1 MNALEFVKNTFYSLR
16 QGAISAMNT
25 DTRNYDWECG
35 YPTDVSAEQY
45 RKFYDRWGIATRAV
59 QVWPEESWAVRPT
72 ILENEDQIETEFEKV
87 VKDLNTK
94 HSLFSMLNRIDVL
107 SGIGRYGVLFMGLG
121 DGRHMSRPATNK
133 KTDLLYLRAFDESK
147 AEITDTEKDITNKR
161 YGYPTTYR
169 VAMQGP
175 DSTTATKVDIDWTRM
190 VHIADNCE
198 TDEIYGVPRLQAVYN
213 HVHDIRKIGGG
224 SAEMFWKG
232 GFPGLGIT
240 VDPQVDFENVTI
252 DTQSMKDEIER
263 YSEGLKRCLILTGAT
278 AKSLNPNVAD
288 PRGHFEVTLKLI
300 TIALGVP
307 QRIFMGSEAAKL
319 ASIQDK
325 RTWQSRVAKRQ
336 NLYLTPRIIRPV
348 IDRFIEYGILP
359 TPKDGYL
366 VTWPDLE
373 DPSESDQVKTAL
385 AHTNAIA
392 RYMQS
397 GAYKLIAP
405 EAYLRL
411 ICKMSDAEIATI
423 KSEVGTWDLKPDE
436 PVIGVPVAKEI
447 STREQESSPQED
459 NNG

>member
-16 QGAISAMNT
+16 QNAINALSL

-35 YPTDVSAEQY
+35 YPTNISADDY

-59 QVWPEESWAVRPT
+59 QVWPEESWAVRPS
-72 ILENEDQIETEFEKV
+72 ILENEDNIETEFEKAI
-87 VKDLNTK
+87 KDLDTK
-94 HSLFSMLNRIDVL
+94 HGLFSMLNRIDIL
-107 SGIGRYGVLFMGLG
+107 SGIGRYGVLLYGFG
-121 DGRHMSRPATNK
+121 DNRKLHQIATAK
-133 KTDLLYLRAFDESK
+133 KTELLYLRAFDESK
-147 AEITDTEKDITNKR
+147 ITISKTET
-161 YGYPTTYR
+161 
-169 VAMQGP
+169 
-175 DSTTATKVDIDWTRM
+175 DSTSEHYGKPKLYQVKMQSADGLNHTTVDIDASRTT
-190 VHIADNCE
+190 HIADNLE
-198 TDEIYGVPRLQAVYN
+198 TDEIFGVPRLQAIYN
-213 HVHDIRKIGGG
+213 HVHDVRKIGGG

-232 GFPGLGIT
+232 GFPGLGIN

-252 DTQSMKDEIER
+252 DTDSMKDEIEK
-263 YSEGLKRCLILTGAT
+263 YSEGLKRYLILTGAT
-278 AKSLNPNVAD
+278 ASSLNPNVAD
-288 PRGHFEVTLKLI
+288 PKGHFEVTLKLI

-336 NLYLTPRIIRPV
+336 NLYLTPHVIRPV
-348 IDRFIEYGILP
+348 IDKFIEHGILP
-359 TPKDGYL
+359 TPKDNYM

-423 KSEVGTWDLKPDE
+423 KSEVGTWDLEPDTD
-436 PVIGVPVAKEI
+436 PVNVPVPKEI
-447 STREQESSPQED
+447 TSRTQESSPQED